1 MHHLTLKIYKPSLFI
16 PTVLQALSSFTGKI
30 LCSQSRNTCK
40 SVNHFF
46 DAVSGSCFVSHLNQR
61 ILEINY
67 SLHIVFRLENYV
79 HITSDLYIFWQSES
93 SSLNNW
99 LEKARIPSWSINRSC
114 FVVDVCS
121 PLALTISEKFNF
133 VTLSEREDHHCL
145 CAFYPSYEGAVSA
158 YTYAVACDLH
168 NVYSPMLYF
177 LCIMAYMLYVSASS
191 GKF

>member
-99 LEKARIPSWSINRSC
+99 LESKNSLLVHQQKLLCCWC
-114 FVVDVCS
+114 LF